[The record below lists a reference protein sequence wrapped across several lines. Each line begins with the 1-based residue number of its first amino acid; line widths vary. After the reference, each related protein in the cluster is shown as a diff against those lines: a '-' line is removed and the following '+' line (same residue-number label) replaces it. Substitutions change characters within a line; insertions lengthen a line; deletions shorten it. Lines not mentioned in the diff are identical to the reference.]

1 MPDTKIIPLTKKELQ
16 TLSNAEFFVIK
27 QSVTKKIQQQFHLL
41 KNNLHLEVERCKNTI
56 PKEADITTG
65 RIFRGENYKGFP
77 YLILDYPRLFDKKQV
92 FAFRNMCW
100 WGKHFSFTLHL
111 SGKPLNDFRKNIAK
125 NIHKLK
131 GKGFYYCVN
140 STPWE
145 YYYEEDNYKSL
156 DDLLKENSSEL
167 KKDILQK
174 DFIKLSR
181 KLEISSWEDMLIFGP
196 ETFKLCMEVL
206 G

>member
-16 TLSNAEFFVIK
+16 TLANAEFYIIK

-41 KNNLHLEVERCKNTI
+41 KSNLQDEVERCKSNI
-56 PKEADITTG
+56 PEEADISTG

-77 YLILDYPRLFDKKQV
+77 YIILDYPRLFDKNKV

-100 WGKHFSFTLHL
+100 WGNHYSFTLHL
-111 SGKPLNDFRKNIAK
+111 SGKPLDNCRESIAK

-131 GKGFYYCVN
+131 GKGFYYCIN
-140 STPWE
+140 NTPWE
-145 YYYEEDNYKSL
+145 YYYKDGNYQSL
-156 DDLLKENSSEL
+156 DELLHQSTSEL
-167 KKDILQK
+167 KKDILEK

-181 KLEISSWEDMLIFGP
+181 KLEISVWEDIISYGQ
-196 ETFKLCMEVL
+196 ETFALCMKVL